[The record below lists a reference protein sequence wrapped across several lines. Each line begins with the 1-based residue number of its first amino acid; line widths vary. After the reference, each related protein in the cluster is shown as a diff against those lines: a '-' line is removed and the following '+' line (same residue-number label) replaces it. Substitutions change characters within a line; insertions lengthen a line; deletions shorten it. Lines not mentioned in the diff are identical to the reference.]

1 MSSIEQLITP
11 QYIYSNIV
19 EHLRSQLNIGTLN
32 SSELSDFKIN
42 EVEIAAFGSRYHFE
56 IKRKVVE
63 DVTPSVLLLSHP
75 PKLPKSVPTEVVKQ
89 YVGYLEEVLE
99 PGATRPTFDFKAS
112 LV

>member
-32 SSELSDFKIN
+32 SSELSDLKIQ

-56 IKRKVVE
+56 IKRTVVE
-63 DVTPSVLLLSHP
+63 QVTSSLLDLSAAKP
-75 PKLPKSVPTEVVKQ
+75 NRAEPTEVVKQ

-99 PGATRPTFDFKAS
+99 PGATRPTFDFRAS
-112 LV
+112 LVE

>member
-32 SSELSDFKIN
+32 SSELSDFKIH

-56 IKRKVVE
+56 IKRTVVE
-63 DVTPSVLLLSHP
+63 DVTSSLLDLSAAKP
-75 PKLPKSVPTEVVKQ
+75 NRAEPTEVVKQ
-89 YVGYLEEVLE
+89 YVGYLEETLE
-99 PGATRPTFDFKAS
+99 PGATRPTFNFRAS
-112 LV
+112 LVG